1 MPGVLPAPAAQV
13 PRSITLEAPAR
24 NAVVRPPVEVRGRV
38 TVGPFENN
46 LRGRVYDADGRVI
59 GEGPVMVTPDA
70 PGTLGGPGRFQGT
83 IPVRAPHNGPA
94 RVEVAE
100 LSMRDGS
107 LMASA
112 NQQITLRPA
121 GSGGSS
127 GPDLPPTQ
135 LLAPGAAIAG
145 ILVGVLIA
153 IRRGSRGLAPGRPEG
168 SKQNPG

>member
-1 MPGVLPAPAAQV
+1 M
-13 PRSITLEAPAR
+13 
-24 NAVVRPPVEVRGRV
+24 VRAPVEVRGRV

-70 PGTLGGPGRFQGT
+70 LGTLGGPGSLQGT

-112 NQQITLRPA
+112 NQQITLRTSP
-121 GSGGSS
+121 GSGGLASS
-127 GPDLPPTQ
+127 PA
-135 LLAPGAAIAG
+135 LAPAAGAVGIFVG
-145 ILVGVLIA
+145 ILIA
-153 IRRGSRGLAPGRPEG
+153 LRRRRSA
-168 SKQNPG
+168 

>member
-1 MPGVLPAPAAQV
+1 MPLLAPAAQV
-13 PRSITLEAPAR
+13 PRSITLESPAR
-24 NAVVRPPVEVRGRV
+24 NAVVRSPVEVRGRV

-59 GEGPVMVTPDA
+59 GEGPVSVTPDA
-70 PGTLGGPGRFQGT
+70 PGTLGGPGSFQGA

-112 NQQITLRPA
+112 NQQITLRTNTTGPTGASATQFFPPA
-121 GSGGSS
+121 
-127 GPDLPPTQ
+127 
-135 LLAPGAAIAG
+135 AATLG
-145 ILVGVLIA
+145 ILAGVLVA
-153 IRRGSRGLAPGRPEG
+153 IRRRRRV
-168 SKQNPG
+168 